1 MAVIS
6 TLEADFATEGAF
18 LHITRLV
25 DLRERS
31 CEQTVMPRCAGGGPP
46 HRQMRRRVMA
56 DAVYERLVGILDE
69 TFRVEPELIQAD
81 ATLADMEFDSL
92 AVAELA
98 AIVQE
103 QFGVKLGS
111 EDVGKEA
118 TLGEVARTIGGRTSA
133 VVAGG

>member
-1 MAVIS
+1 
-6 TLEADFATEGAF
+6 
-18 LHITRLV
+18 
-25 DLRERS
+25 
-31 CEQTVMPRCAGGGPP
+31 
-46 HRQMRRRVMA
+46 MA